1 MSENIP
7 PTSGQKSPWFFDAPS
22 TPPKKPSNKALG
34 KRPMSGAQLAL
45 HYAKQPKLADDSD
58 DEDFKRMHGVVTI
71 PPDTHSYGVVPPIAP
86 PRARLVLS
94 GENYENAVNLTE
106 AFLNDDD
113 LAGLYDEDV
122 NDAATDTPE
131 VGEVAALG
139 EIEDVVHEI
148 DLTIKIEVE
157 DNVDPFLA
165 GMEPDERRAYL
176 IAKEQLIDMVGLTEE
191 EAREELNRRDEI
203 SGGRAW

>member
-1 MSENIP
+1 M
-7 PTSGQKSPWFFDAPS
+7 
-22 TPPKKPSNKALG
+22 
-34 KRPMSGAQLAL
+34 
-45 HYAKQPKLADDSD
+45 
-58 DEDFKRMHGVVTI
+58 
-71 PPDTHSYGVVPPIAP
+71 
-86 PRARLVLS
+86 RLVLS
-94 GENYENAVNLTE
+94 GENYENVVNLTE